1 MEIQEACIYRS
12 TNSSSSF
19 WIFRLLELKIGE
31 RRSFFLVFEDSRSHL
46 SLTKK
51 TQKNGNHFNI
61 RKDQYGRGRHTTR
74 ACQAVWAEVK
84 RHEQVFPSLLDR
96 PQAVINLAKRILS
109 SNKKN
114 SPPRRMG
121 GRKRAATAERKSTK
135 NAHKFPLHQPWATCM
150 LSFLVSALGS
160 YCSNTLVWGPPPF
173 SSCRYT
179 VAGPRHGKGRGMRKE
194 PPSLSEAGW
203 RWGTR
208 KRERKRE
215 RERERGPT

>member
-74 ACQAVWAEVK
+74 ACQAVWAEVR
-84 RHEQVFPSLLDR
+84 RHEKVFPSLLDR

-114 SPPRRMG
+114 FPPSKDG
-121 GRKRAATAERKSTK
+121 WKKKSCNGRKKIDKKCAQISIT
-135 NAHKFPLHQPWATCM
+135 
-150 LSFLVSALGS
+150 SALGNLYAFFS
-160 YCSNTLVWGPPPF
+160 CVCSRVL
-173 SSCRYT
+173 
-179 VAGPRHGKGRGMRKE
+179 
-194 PPSLSEAGW
+194 L
-203 RWGTR
+203 
-208 KRERKRE
+208 
-215 RERERGPT
+215 